1 MGFEQLAELRD
12 RLRAQAENAK
22 PAEPEPVRQSTLK
35 TPGPRAEKRGA
46 ADPAIEAIWRLQK
59 IFPRAFPRSPAPKVP
74 LKVGI
79 YQDAAQHLE
88 QLGVSSEQLK
98 QAIATWC
105 RGARYWSSLV
115 ENAVRVDLNGEPTG
129 MVTPEQAQRANTRP
143 SRRQQGHQQAKRSRS
158 DSSAAESPVEEA
170 PPMKALS
177 EKLS

>member
-22 PAEPEPVRQSTLK
+22 PVEPEPVRQSK
-35 TPGPRAEKRGA
+35 PRAPGPRAEKRKP

-59 IFPRAFPRSPAPKVP
+59 IFPRAFPKSPAPKVP

-88 QLGVSSEQLK
+88 RLGVSSEQLK

-115 ENAVRVDLNGEPTG
+115 ENAVRVDLNGEPAG
-129 MVTPEQAQRANTRP
+129 VVTPEQTQRASTRT
-143 SRRQQGHQQAKRSRS
+143 SRRQQGVPQAKRSRP
-158 DSSAAESPVEEA
+158 DLRTVESSVEEA
-170 PPMKALS
+170 SSMTALPDN
-177 EKLS
+177 